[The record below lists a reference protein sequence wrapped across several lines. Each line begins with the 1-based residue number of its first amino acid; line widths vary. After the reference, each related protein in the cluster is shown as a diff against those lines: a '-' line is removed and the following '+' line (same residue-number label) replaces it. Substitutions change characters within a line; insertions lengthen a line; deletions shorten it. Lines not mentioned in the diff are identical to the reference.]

1 MPARR
6 ASAGASASSTR
17 APAQLQLTWSGD
29 RLSGTLRFVDGAAAA
44 THLVVARSGGRPG
57 LAIVDLGGHDGSRV
71 IATRA
76 LGADGWA
83 EILLANVPAAFVPLD
98 NAALA
103 DLLRVARLA
112 LLARAHGAARRAFE
126 MAVDYAKER
135 KQFGQPIGRF
145 QAIQHKLATT

>member
-1 MPARR
+1 M
-6 ASAGASASSTR
+6 
-17 APAQLQLTWSGD
+17 
-29 RLSGTLRFVDGAAAA
+29 
-44 THLVVARSGGRPG
+44 
-57 LAIVDLGGHDGSRV
+57 
-71 IATRA
+71 
-76 LGADGWA
+76 
-83 EILLANVPAAFVPLD
+83 PLD

-145 QAIQHKLATT
+145 QAIQHKLADNLIAPRGRAR